1 MDTFIDKLAQ
11 RFSAQDMIRANLA
24 AEAKETRKL
33 REKMESYE
41 SLLQEMRQINLKN
54 MESAERVNRILQEG
68 TFTDKEYLQK
78 LFAQKEEVLR
88 AELVKIEEAAAG
100 SGKAEEAIAD
110 YYAKTE
116 ESINAGFAKMDEALH
131 TENVK
136 VYRNVQAAIQNSID
150 EQTKKLLEEQQKQIE
165 EQHKLIQEQGTAAK
179 KRGTFLKV
187 MAVLTFLG
195 VIAEVVLHVLE
206 MMNFKFF

>member
-68 TFTDKEYLQK
+68 TFTDKEYLQE
-78 LFAQKEEVLR
+78 LFAEK
-88 AELVKIEEAAAG
+88 
-100 SGKAEEAIAD
+100 EAILTTGFS
-110 YYAKTE
+110 KME
-116 ESINAGFAKMDEALH
+116 ESLH

-136 VYRNVQAAIQNSID
+136 VF
-150 EQTKKLLEEQQKQIE
+150 
-165 EQHKLIQEQGTAAK
+165 H
-179 KRGTFLKV
+179 LK
-187 MAVLTFLG
+187 M
-195 VIAEVVLHVLE
+195 
-206 MMNFKFF
+206 

>member
-68 TFTDKEYLQK
+68 TFTDKEYLQE
-78 LFAQKEEVLR
+78 LFNQKGEFIQ
-88 AELVKIEEAAAG
+88 AELAKIEEAV
-100 SGKAEEAIAD
+100 AD
-110 YYAKTE
+110 SSKLE
-116 ESINAGFAKMDEALH
+116 DVLNAGFAKMDESLH

-136 VYRNVQAAIQNSID
+136 VYRNVQAAIQNSIE
-150 EQTKKLLEEQQKQIE
+150 EQTQKLLEEQQKQIE
-165 EQHKLIQEQGTAAK
+165 EQHKLIEAQGKAS
-179 KRGTFLKV
+179 KRGRTFLIV
-187 MAVLTFLG
+187 MSILTFLG
-195 VIAEVVLHVLE
+195 VAAGVALQVME
-206 MMNFKFF
+206 MLNFKLF

>member
-68 TFTDKEYLQK
+68 TFTDKEHLQE
-78 LFAQKEEVLR
+78 LFAHVE
-88 AELVKIEEAAAG
+88 
-100 SGKAEEAIAD
+100 
-110 YYAKTE
+110 
-116 ESINAGFAKMDEALH
+116 EALH

-136 VYRNVQAAIQNSID
+136 VYRNVQAAIQNGLE
-150 EQTKKLLEEQQKQIE
+150 EQTAKLLEEQQKQIE
-165 EQHKLIQEQGTAAK
+165 AQHKLIQEQGKKAK
-179 KRGTFLKV
+179 GRGVFLII
-187 MAVLTFLG
+187 MSILTFLG
-195 VIAEVVLHVLE
+195 VAASVAIQI
-206 MMNFKFF
+206 MNMLNYTLF

>member
-1 MDTFIDKLAQ
+1 MDSFIDKLAQ

-68 TFTDKEYLQK
+68 TFSDKDYLQE
-78 LFAQKEEVLR
+78 LFAEKEEIL
-88 AELVKIEEAAAG
+88 
-100 SGKAEEAIAD
+100 
-110 YYAKTE
+110 T
-116 ESINAGFAKMDEALH
+116 AGFSKMEETMH

-136 VYRNVQAAIQNSID
+136 VYRNVQAAIQNSLD
-150 EQTKKLLEEQQKQIE
+150 EQTAKLLEEQQKQIE
-165 EQHKLIQEQGTAAK
+165 QQHKLIQEQGKAAK
-179 KRGTFLKV
+179 GRSVFLVV
-187 MAVLTFLG
+187 MSILTFLG
-195 VIAEVVLHVLE
+195 VAAGVTLQVMQML
-206 MMNFKFF
+206 NFKFF

>member
-68 TFTDKEYLQK
+68 TFTDKEYLQE
-78 LFAQKEEVLR
+78 LFAQKEEVLS
-88 AELVKIEEAAAG
+88 EQFEKTQEALT
-100 SGKAEEAIAD
+100 K
-110 YYAKTE
+110 
-116 ESINAGFAKMDEALH
+116 GFAHAEEALH

-136 VYRNVQAAIQNSID
+136 VYRNVQAAIRDSLE
-150 EQTKKLLEEQQKQIE
+150 EQTAKLLEEQQKQIE
-165 EQHKLIQEQGTAAK
+165 AQHKLIQEQGK
-179 KRGTFLKV
+179 KAGGRGVFLII
-187 MAVLTFLG
+187 MSILTFLG
-195 VIAEVVLHVLE
+195 VAAGVALQIMDML
-206 MMNFKFF
+206 NFKFF

>member
-54 MESAERVNRILQEG
+54 MDSAERVNKILQEG
-68 TFTDKEYLQK
+68 TFTDKEYLQE
-78 LFAQKEEVLR
+78 LFAKKDEMLHEEL
-88 AELVKIEEAAAG
+88 
-100 SGKAEEAIAD
+100 
-110 YYAKTE
+110 AKTE
-116 ESINAGFAKMDEALH
+116 QAVTAGFAKMDESLH

-165 EQHKLIQEQGTAAK
+165 EQHKLLEVQGAAAK
-179 KRGTFLKV
+179 KSSTFLKV
-187 MAVLTFLG
+187 MAILTFLG
-195 VIAEVVLHVLE
+195 VAAEVVLHVLE

>member
-68 TFTDKEYLQK
+68 TFADKEHLQE
-78 LFAQKEEVLR
+78 LFAEKEEL
-88 AELVKIEEAAAG
+88 L
-100 SGKAEEAIAD
+100 
-110 YYAKTE
+110 T
-116 ESINAGFAKMDEALH
+116 AGFTKMEEALH

-136 VYRNVQAAIQNSID
+136 VYRNVQASVVEELNKQTESLSQQVASLTTKTKSLMGLAAASVGVSAISTI
-150 EQTKKLLEEQQKQIE
+150 
-165 EQHKLIQEQGTAAK
+165 
-179 KRGTFLKV
+179 
-187 MAVLTFLG
+187 AVVVIILMLRG
-195 VIAEVVLHVLE
+195 VI
-206 MMNFKFF
+206 

>member
-54 MESAERVNRILQEG
+54 MESAERVNNILQEG
-68 TFTDKEYLQK
+68 TFTDKEYLQE
-78 LFAQKEEVLR
+78 LFAQKEEL
-88 AELVKIEEAAAG
+88 LAAQFAG
-100 SGKAEEAIAD
+100 TKQALED
-110 YYAKTE
+110 
-116 ESINAGFAKMDEALH
+116 GFAHMDESLH

-136 VYRNVQAAIQNSID
+136 VYRNVQAAIQNSLE
-150 EQTKKLLEEQQKQIE
+150 EQTTKLLEEQQKQIE
-165 EQHKLIQEQGTAAK
+165 EQHKLIQAQGKNAK
-179 KRGTFLKV
+179 RRGVFLII
-187 MAVLTFLG
+187 MSILTFLG
-195 VIAEVVLHVLE
+195 VAAAVALEVMQML
-206 MMNFKFF
+206 NITIF

>member
-68 TFTDKEYLQK
+68 TFTDKEYLQELLVK
-78 LFAQKEEVLR
+78 KEEALQ
-88 AELVKIEEAAAG
+88 AEF
-100 SGKAEEAIAD
+100 
-110 YYAKTE
+110 AKTE
-116 ESINAGFAKMDEALH
+116 ELLSAGFAKMDESLH

-136 VYRNVQAAIQNSID
+136 VYRNVQAAIQNSIE
-150 EQTKKLLEEQQKQIE
+150 EQTKQLLTEQQKQIE
-165 EQHKLIQEQGTAAK
+165 EQHKLIEAQGKAS
-179 KRGTFLKV
+179 KRGRVFLII
-187 MAVLTFLG
+187 MSILTFLG
-195 VIAEVVLHVLE
+195 VAAGVALQVME
-206 MMNFKFF
+206 MLNFKFF

>member
-68 TFTDKEYLQK
+68 TFTDKEYLQE
-78 LFAQKEEVLR
+78 LFAQKEEVLG
-88 AELVKIEEAAAG
+88 EQC
-100 SGKAEEAIAD
+100 
-110 YYAKTE
+110 AKTE
-116 ESINAGFAKMDEALH
+116 EALTSGFAHMEESLH

-136 VYRNVQAAIQNSID
+136 VYRNVQAAIQNGLE
-150 EQTKKLLEEQQKQIE
+150 EQTAKLLEEQQRQIE
-165 EQHKLIQEQGTAAK
+165 AQHKLIQEQGK
-179 KRGTFLKV
+179 KNRKKGIFLNV
-187 MAVLTFLG
+187 MSILIFLG
-195 VIAEVVLHVLE
+195 VAASVALQIME
-206 MMNFKFF
+206 MLNFKLF

>member
-54 MESAERVNRILQEG
+54 MESAERVNSILQEG
-68 TFTDKEYLQK
+68 TFTDKDYLMEV
-78 LFAQKEEVLR
+78 FAQKEEVL
-88 AELVKIEEAAAG
+88 
-100 SGKAEEAIAD
+100 
-110 YYAKTE
+110 
-116 ESINAGFAKMDEALH
+116 NAGFAKMEELLH

-136 VYRNVQAAIQNSID
+136 VYRNVQAAIQNSLE
-150 EQTKKLLEEQQKQIE
+150 EQTTKLLEEQQKKIE
-165 EQHKLIQEQGTAAK
+165 EQQKIIQENNKKAK
-179 KRGTFLKV
+179 KRSAFLTV
-187 MAVLTFLG
+187 MSVLIFLG
-195 VIAEVVLHVLE
+195 MAAQIALQVME
-206 MMNFKFF
+206 MLNFKLF

>member
-54 MESAERVNRILQEG
+54 MESAERVNLILQEG
-68 TFTDKEYLQK
+68 TFTDKEYLQ
-78 LFAQKEEVLR
+78 
-88 AELVKIEEAAAG
+88 EL
-100 SGKAEEAIAD
+100 
-110 YYAKTE
+110 
-116 ESINAGFAKMDEALH
+116 FAKMDESLH

-150 EQTKKLLEEQQKQIE
+150 EQTTKLLEEQQKQIE
-165 EQHKLIQEQGTAAK
+165 AQHKLIQEQGIAAK
-179 KRGTFLKV
+179 KRNVFLKV
-187 MAVLTFLG
+187 MSILIFLG
-195 VIAEVVLHVLE
+195 VAAQIALQVIE
-206 MMNFKFF
+206 MLNIQLF

>member
-54 MESAERVNRILQEG
+54 MESAERVNLMLQEG
-68 TFTDKEYLQK
+68 ATADKAYLQE
-78 LFAQKEEVLR
+78 LFT
-88 AELVKIEEAAAG
+88 
-100 SGKAEEAIAD
+100 KA
-110 YYAKTE
+110 
-116 ESINAGFAKMDEALH
+116 DENLH

-136 VYRNVQAAIQNSID
+136 VYRNVQAVVVDEVKKQTDAMAAQN
-150 EQTKKLLEEQQKQIE
+150 EELKTQNQVLQKQN
-165 EQHKLIQEQGTAAK
+165 KSLRPLIIVTLLAALANI
-179 KRGTFLKV
+179 GLV
-187 MAVLTFLG
+187 AAQ
-195 VIAEVVLHVLE
+195 IAGL
-206 MMNFKFF
+206 F